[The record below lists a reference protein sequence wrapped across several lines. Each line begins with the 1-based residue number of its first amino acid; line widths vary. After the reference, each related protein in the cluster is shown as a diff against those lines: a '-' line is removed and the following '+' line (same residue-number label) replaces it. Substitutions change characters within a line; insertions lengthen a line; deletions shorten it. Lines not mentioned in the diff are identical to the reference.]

1 MNAEKAIGNAYLK
14 LLERATKKDT
24 PLYEGKTSEDLLG
37 ECVITMMKRFSG
49 EVDENEVFIAFEKIF
64 LAQCFFSYKKKNSKK
79 NTFIEYIPEYGDNL

>member
-37 ECVITMMKRFSG
+37 ECAITMLKRYSG
-49 EVDENEVFIAFEKIF
+49 DVDENKVFLEFEKIF
-64 LAQCFFSYKKKNSKK
+64 LEKCLFSYKKKNSKK
-79 NTFIEYIPEYGDNL
+79 NTLIEYIPEYGDNL